1 MSNPSGNVAA
11 ELPASGFVRLP
22 TIIGSDERP
31 GVYPVSKSAWY
42 AGIRRG
48 DYPPPEK
55 LGPRCSGWRVED
67 IRALI
72 AGEAKA
78 A

>member
-1 MSNPSGNVAA
+1 MSNISGDVVAD
-11 ELPASGFVRLP
+11 LPASGYVRLP
-22 TIIGSDERP
+22 TIIGSDDRP
-31 GVYPVSKSAWY
+31 GVFPVSKTAWY

-48 DYPPPEK
+48 DYPAPVK
-55 LGPRCSGWRVED
+55 LGERASGWRVED

-72 AGEAKA
+72 AGGAKA